1 LVPGTLLDVKDLE
14 ITDMGKTDDFELGT
28 LQMTKPIVQ
37 HLTNPSDANS
47 LFLPPWR
54 NCQVGA
60 SAELKPLGLETEDN
74 NSTDNAPTS
83 SLKTN

>member
-1 LVPGTLLDVKDLE
+1 LVNETAIDAKDLIKTE
-14 ITDMGKTDDFELGT
+14 MGKTDDFELGT

-37 HLTNPSDANS
+37 HLTTPSNTNG
-47 LFLPPWR
+47 LLLPPWR

-60 SAELKPLGLETEDN
+60 SAELKQHVVKPEDN
-74 NSTDNAPTS
+74 NPTDNAPTS